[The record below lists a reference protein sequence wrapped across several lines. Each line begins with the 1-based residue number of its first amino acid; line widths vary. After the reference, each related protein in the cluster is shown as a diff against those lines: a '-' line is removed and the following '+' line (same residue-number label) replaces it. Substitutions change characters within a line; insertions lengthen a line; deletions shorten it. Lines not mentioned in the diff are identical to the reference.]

1 MKRNTFLK
9 IAKDVVGT
17 LLVLIPAIIL
27 SIYMAGSQ
35 LADLSGIV
43 LMVVSG
49 IVGLIIA
56 VGLIYSCVK
65 YAAENNSSRRTDI
78 RKEREKLWKHT
89 ELCDKDIKSEIRKI
103 KRLVAFDRIWFF
115 FICICNIAGIASAA
129 ALSKTTILTLFV
141 LLTFFS
147 VCFANISDRNNE
159 TPGLYIDSETYPSL
173 HSMISETVEKYIP
186 KKDAEF
192 DKDIFAF
199 AVNGPDIVTARW
211 RGGYAICI
219 GISSI
224 GILTREQLR
233 MAVIHE
239 ICHIK
244 SGDADFFFDITET
257 SAKYR
262 TQKGF
267 FTLGSLL
274 MAPSLM
280 AFDSKIPM
288 FMAASPRAIELRC
301 DRNAAL
307 YLSPKEKRDYIG
319 AVATVRAFGFF
330 LNESSVFGGIYEEE
344 TPPYDFESGIER
356 EFRNSLNEREDFWR
370 KLMEKELEANN
381 APCPTFRQRREA
393 MGVAENDFDICPDE
407 DDYAYSVEQDA
418 LRRQSDKVIREGMQL
433 TYDEDRKAHYLSALD
448 DYNSYLDKL
457 KNKDYIPSLPEMLNA
472 ALAAEFS
479 NRRDEAREL
488 YEEILKKYPKNA
500 NALYR
505 RGLMYLTEYDDKGID
520 MIYAAME
527 DNSNFISDGVNA
539 ISDFCIK
546 MGLSERLAELRERS
560 VDLLEYRFNKYPH
573 VVSTEKGDKYEP
585 ADLPEPILNEIISLI
600 ENECGKDLDRIY
612 IVKKTYDDSFA
623 TLIFISPVLGYD
635 TEKWARAYHNIF
647 TDLDV
652 RDELFVLDSF
662 VGNPPYLKNV
672 QSVPGSLK
680 YDRLSDTERAGSDR
694 ADRPDKSEN
703 TENTKNTETREKKN

>member
-1 MKRNTFLK
+1 MKRNTFFK
-9 IAKDVVGT
+9 FARDVVGT

-27 SIYMAGSQ
+27 SIYMIRSQ
-35 LADLSGIV
+35 LEDLAGIV

-49 IVGLIIA
+49 IVVLTIV
-56 VGLIYSCVK
+56 VGVIYSCVK
-65 YAAENNSSRRTDI
+65 YSAENNSSRKTDI
-78 RKEREKLWKHT
+78 RKEREKLWRHT
-89 ELCDKDIKSEIRKI
+89 ELCDKNIKSEIRKI
-103 KRLVAFDRIWFF
+103 KRLIVFDRIWFF

-129 ALSKTTILTLFV
+129 ALSQTVTLIMFILLS
-141 LLTFFS
+141 FFT
-147 VCFANISDRNNE
+147 VCFANISDRNSE
-159 TPGLYIDSETYPSL
+159 PPGLYIDSETYPRL

-199 AVNGPDIVTARW
+199 AVNGPDIVTVRW

-219 GISSI
+219 GVSAI

-244 SGDADFFFDITET
+244 SGDADLFFDITEAL
-257 SAKYR
+257 AKYR
-262 TQKGF
+262 AEKGF
-267 FTLGSLL
+267 FMIGRLL
-274 MAPSLM
+274 MTPSLI

-301 DRNAAL
+301 DRNADS

-330 LNESSVFGGIYEEE
+330 LNESSVFGEIYEDE
-344 TPPYDFESGIER
+344 TPPYDFESKIER
-356 EFRNSLNEREDFWR
+356 EFRSSLNEREDFWR

-381 APCPTFRQRREA
+381 APCPTFRQRREV
-393 MGVAENDFDICPDE
+393 MEVAENDFDICHDD

-433 TYDEDRKAHYLSALD
+433 TYNEDRKAHYLSALN

-457 KNKDYIPSLPEMLNA
+457 KDKTYIPSLPEMLNA

-479 NRRDEAREL
+479 NRRDEARAL
-488 YEEILKKYPKNA
+488 YEEILKKYPHNA

-505 RGLMYLTEYDDKGID
+505 RGLMFLAEYDDKGID
-520 MIYAAME
+520 MIYTAME
-527 DNSNFISDGVNA
+527 DNSNFISDGINA

-573 VVSTEKGDKYEP
+573 VVSAEKGDKYESS
-585 ADLPEPILNEIISLI
+585 DLPETVLNEIISVI
-600 ENECGKDLDRIY
+600 ENECGDALDRIY
-612 IVKKTYDDSFA
+612 IVKKTYEDSFA
-623 TLIFISPVLGYD
+623 TFIFISPVLGYD

-647 TDLDV
+647 MNLDV
-652 RDELFVLDSF
+652 RDELFMLDSF

-672 QSVPGSLK
+672 QSVPGALK
-680 YDRLSDTERAGSDR
+680 YDRLSDVERAASDR
-694 ADRPDKSEN
+694 ADGSG
-703 TENTKNTETREKKN
+703 KN